1 MKKRFI
7 STSRKFSFGA
17 IIAMLIVCFITS
29 AITGFFFRIYCLNT
43 FYDGAA
49 NELTEFS
56 DTISMFFQSKEN
68 ELNIFSSTDAVKN
81 ADETIHSF
89 VNEVGQIQ
97 ILAYDKSRV
106 EEEIRKVCKNFASN
120 DSDIAEIYI
129 GTRWGGYATNFDS
142 SMNGGYDPRKRGW
155 YETANTGHGKVMLT
169 DAFAS
174 TVGTTVVGIT
184 RSVYDKYN
192 EFIGNSSIEV
202 SLDTLTKILNVVDFG
217 ENSFLLLLQK
227 DGTILADTSDTK
239 NNFKKVNDLNISGLT
254 ELISSGN
261 TKGSVKIN
269 GELYYTY
276 FTTNPRTNYKIVAF
290 SPKKTVLGTFMS
302 TFSITILVCI
312 LFSLILGG
320 AVSLLTRKT
329 MKPLKK
335 LIVALRNVADN
346 DFTHKI
352 QVKTQDELGNVAEEF
367 NNTMGTLN
375 NTFSNIRHN
384 TSELDQI
391 GNGLAMDMSDISTE
405 ISKITDN
412 IVTISKQSESLSVA
426 TLQAANS
433 EKEISQNISKLN
445 EGTATQSSC
454 VEVSKK
460 SAHKMFE
467 NISDISK
474 SITNTKDAVNSLVNA
489 TNIGKANMQKSSEIA
504 QRIAD
509 ASGSLQEASSV
520 ILNVASQT
528 NLLAMNAAIEASHAG
543 SAGQGFAVVADEIR
557 NLAEQSSKQGKV
569 ITQTLKDVSQEIA
582 SLASSTKNV
591 ESSFSE
597 IFNLS
602 ENVSRLTEN
611 VKSVI
616 GEHERSCKDVLTA
629 IDEIENV
636 TASVKKESDEI
647 FNASKEVST
656 AMSNMS
662 GIASTLSTKM
672 GQIESGAKSIT
683 KSSEAV
689 NDLTKSN
696 KEKISVLSK
705 EINKFKID

>member
-155 YETANTGHGKVMLT
+155 YETANTGRGKVMLT

-276 FTTNPRTNYKIVAF
+276 FTTNQRTNYKIVAF

-302 TFSITILVCI
+302 TLTITISVCI

-320 AVSLLTRKT
+320 AVSLLSRQT

-391 GNGLAMDMSDISTE
+391 GNGLAMDMSNISTE

-662 GIASTLSTKM
+662 GIASTLSTKL